1 MGLVTR
7 GFPIEGPNGR
17 FPSEGHRTMRFPIA
31 GLRARRFPNAGLV
44 KRGFPI
50 EGPNGRFP
58 NEGHASRRFPIEG
71 LKGRKFPIEGHETMR
86 FPTAGLTI
94 AGLRMVRCVAKARRV
109 RPARRAKFP
118 LCAAAA
124 PLLRQPRDVATARFR
139 RQGDV
144 DQQLPGGGDIEFLV
158 REQHS
163 VGVRACAAFWASG

>member
-1 MGLVTR
+1 MGLWAMRFPVVGLLRT
-7 GFPIEGPNGR
+7 GFPIVGPNGR
-17 FPSEGHRTMRFPIA
+17 FPIEGHV
-31 GLRARRFPNAGLV
+31 LRRFP
-44 KRGFPI
+44 F
-50 EGPNGRFP
+50 
-58 NEGHASRRFPIEG
+58 EG
-71 LKGRKFPIEGHETMR
+71 LQWRQLPIVGHETMR
-86 FPTAGLTI
+86 VPTAGLSI
-94 AGLRMVRCVAKARRV
+94 AGLRMVRRVAKARRV

-124 PLLRQPRDVATARFR
+124 PLLRQPRDEATARFR